1 MKTSTK
7 PSRSPY
13 FFPVFWWVEVSTK
26 GSHRATDA
34 TATWREWNLRI
45 KNLKGV
51 KKIEQVFFCHPPKNQ
66 TMQRF
71 TLKKWQSCRFQVSS
85 KTILLPKLFWAKGVN
100 LRFVALQLSKSL
112 TFPPYF
118 WGVRTGG
125 PWAPVPVEASGN
137 LPRRRWGRRVD
148 GWPGGPPPRVDG
160 WMCKL
165 QGWGW
170 EVGYEMAACGIPN
183 FWPKI
188 T

>member
-1 MKTSTK
+1 MGGSQHQGLTS
-7 PSRSPY
+7 SNGCDS
-13 FFPVFWWVEVSTK
+13 
-26 GSHRATDA
+26 
-34 TATWREWNLRI
+34 NLA
-45 KNLKGV
+45 GV
-51 KKIEQVFFCHPPKNQ
+51 KSEDQKSERGEKDWTSVFLPPPKKSNNA
-66 TMQRF
+66 TF
-71 TLKKWQSCRFQVSS
+71 HIKKWQSCRFQVSS

-170 EVGYEMAACGIPN
+170 EVGYEMAACRIPN

>member
-51 KKIEQVFFCHPPKNQ
+51 KKIEHVFFCHPPKNQ

-85 KTILLPKLFWAKGVN
+85 KTILLPKLFWANGGKSPVCS
-100 LRFVALQLSKSL
+100 LQLSKNSPPPFFEAFEQAGFERRSL
-112 TFPPYF
+112 WRQAETCQEGA
-118 WGVRTGG
+118 WVDG
-125 PWAPVPVEASGN
+125 
-137 LPRRRWGRRVD
+137 RVD
-148 GWPGGPPPRVDG
+148 GWPGGPRLGVDG
-160 WMCKL
+160 WMCKVGL
-165 QGWGW
+165 GLRGWIW
-170 EVGYEMAACGIPN
+170 HTACGIPN
-183 FWPKI
+183 FWLKI